1 MDNIIFCQKLE
12 KYKNTVF
19 RAAYSYC
26 GNKLDAEDI
35 SQEVFLKFYTLDRV
49 FQSENEEKA
58 WLIRVT
64 VNKCKDI
71 FKSSWYKTKT
81 SLEECREVYSMNE
94 SQSELIDVLM
104 SIPEKYRIVIHL
116 YYYEQYSVKEIS
128 EITSRKESTVQ
139 THLQRGRKL
148 IEKKLKE
155 EEEYEQKLIYG
166 NYE

>member
-26 GNKLDAEDI
+26 GNKSDAEDI

-155 EEEYEQKLIYG
+155 EEE
-166 NYE
+166 

>member
-26 GNKLDAEDI
+26 GNKSDAEDI

-116 YYYEQYSVKEIS
+116 YYYEQYSLKEIS

>member
-26 GNKLDAEDI
+26 GNKSDAEDI

-148 IEKKLKE
+148 IEKKLRE

>member
-26 GNKLDAEDI
+26 GNKSDAEDI

-155 EEEYEQKLIYG
+155 EEEYEQKLIWKL
-166 NYE
+166 

>member
-26 GNKLDAEDI
+26 GNKSDAEDI

-94 SQSELIDVLM
+94 SQSELIDVLI

>member
-26 GNKLDAEDI
+26 GNISDAEDI

-128 EITSRKESTVQ
+128 EITSRKESTIQ

>member
-26 GNKLDAEDI
+26 GNKSDADDI

>member
-26 GNKLDAEDI
+26 GNKSDAEDI

-116 YYYEQYSVKEIS
+116 YYYEQYSVQEIS

>member
-1 MDNIIFCQKLE
+1 
-12 KYKNTVF
+12 
-19 RAAYSYC
+19 
-26 GNKLDAEDI
+26 
-35 SQEVFLKFYTLDRV
+35 
-49 FQSENEEKA
+49 
-58 WLIRVT
+58 
-64 VNKCKDI
+64 
-71 FKSSWYKTKT
+71 
-81 SLEECREVYSMNE
+81 MNE

-128 EITSRKESTVQ
+128 EITNRKESTVQ

>member
-26 GNKLDAEDI
+26 GNISDTEDI

>member
-26 GNKLDAEDI
+26 GNKSDAEDI

-81 SLEECREVYSMNE
+81 SLEECREVYSMNK

>member
-26 GNKLDAEDI
+26 GNKSDAEDI

>member
-26 GNKLDAEDI
+26 RNISDAEDI

>member
-19 RAAYSYC
+19 RDAYSYC
-26 GNKLDAEDI
+26 GNKSDAEDI

>member
-26 GNKLDAEDI
+26 GNKSDAEDI

-94 SQSELIDVLM
+94 SQSELINVLM